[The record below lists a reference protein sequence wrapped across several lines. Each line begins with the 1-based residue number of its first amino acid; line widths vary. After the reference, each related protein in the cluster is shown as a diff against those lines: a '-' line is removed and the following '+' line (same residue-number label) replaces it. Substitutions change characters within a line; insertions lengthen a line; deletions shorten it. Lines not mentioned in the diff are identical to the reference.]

1 MNKALS
7 KYLYKIELYVLKI
20 IPMLLALCSF
30 LNTTLFYFGINL
42 TILTYIGG
50 VSFLTLGFLY
60 ISSYAFNF
68 CGYHRM
74 FLHYILVVN
83 VISYI
88 DMEFYIPVSDFN
100 LLILYATIAF
110 VFMILILIKS
120 KNEKYNSEIS
130 KQDTKEYCR

>member
-1 MNKALS
+1 MNLD

-42 TILTYIGG
+42 PILTYIGG
-50 VSFLTLGFLY
+50 ISFLTLGFLY
-60 ISSYAFNF
+60 LSSYVFKF

-88 DMEFYIPVSDFN
+88 DMEFNILISDFN
-100 LLILYATIAF
+100 LLIIYTTIALI
-110 VFMILILIKS
+110 FMIIILIKF
-120 KNEKYNSEIS
+120 KNEKYNSKMGE
-130 KQDTKEYCR
+130 

>member
-1 MNKALS
+1 MNLD

-20 IPMLLALCSF
+20 IPMLLAGCSF

-42 TILTYIGG
+42 PILTYIGG

-60 ISSYAFNF
+60 LSSYVFKF

-88 DMEFYIPVSDFN
+88 DMEFNIPISNFN
-100 LLILYATIAF
+100 LLIIYATIAF
-110 VFMILILIKS
+110 ISMIIILIKF
-120 KNEKYNSEIS
+120 KNEKYNIKVD
-130 KQDTKEYCR
+130 KQDTKRNCR

>member
-1 MNKALS
+1 MNLD

-42 TILTYIGG
+42 PILTYIGG

-60 ISSYAFNF
+60 LSSYVFKF

-88 DMEFYIPVSDFN
+88 DMEFNIPISNFN
-100 LLILYATIAF
+100 LLIVYAIIAF
-110 VFMILILIKS
+110 ISMIIILIKF
-120 KNEKYNSEIS
+120 KNEKYNSKMG
-130 KQDTKEYCR
+130 KQDTKGNCR

>member
-1 MNKALS
+1 MSKALN

-60 ISSYAFNF
+60 ISSYAFQF
-68 CGYHRM
+68 CSYHRI
-74 FLHYILVVN
+74 FLHYILIVN
-83 VISYI
+83 IISYI
-88 DMEFYIPVSDFN
+88 DMEFYIPVSNFN

-110 VFMILILIKS
+110 VFMVLILIKS

-130 KQDTKEYCR
+130 KQDTKEYRR

>member
-1 MNKALS
+1 MNLD

-42 TILTYIGG
+42 PILTYIGG

-60 ISSYAFNF
+60 LSSYVFKF
-68 CGYHRM
+68 CSYHRM

-88 DMEFYIPVSDFN
+88 DMEFNISISNFN
-100 LLILYATIAF
+100 LLIIYVTIAF
-110 VFMILILIKS
+110 ISMIIILIKF
-120 KNEKYNSEIS
+120 KNEKHNSKVGE
-130 KQDTKEYCR
+130 QDTKGNC

>member
-1 MNKALS
+1 MNLD
-7 KYLYKIELYVLKI
+7 KYLYKTELYVLKI

-42 TILTYIGG
+42 PILTYIGG

-60 ISSYAFNF
+60 LSSYVFKF

-83 VISYI
+83 IISYI
-88 DMEFYIPVSDFN
+88 DMEFGIEVSNFS
-100 LLILYATIAF
+100 LFILYITIAF
-110 VFMILILIKS
+110 IAMCLILISFINERYNKKIGS
-120 KNEKYNSEIS
+120 KTSTPNS
-130 KQDTKEYCR
+130 Q

>member
-1 MNKALS
+1 
-7 KYLYKIELYVLKI
+7 
-20 IPMLLALCSF
+20 MLLALCSF

-60 ISSYAFNF
+60 TSSYAFNF

-88 DMEFYIPVSDFN
+88 DMEFYIPVSNFN
-100 LLILYATIAF
+100 LLILYTTIAF
-110 VFMILILIKS
+110 AFMILILIKS

-130 KQDTKEYCR
+130 K